1 MPWPDVA
8 DELVRFEDYL
18 AFAPLWRDQIA
29 NVRIHETTRERP
41 VDRFQQ
47 ERSLLR
53 ALPTIPFDTDEIVPA
68 VVSPHA
74 RVEFDAQPLL
84 GAAAPWHAGP
94 SRFAP
99 TVDEVRILHQGQVVA
114 QHIRCYQRRQLIVL
128 PDHRLAALTLCAGDR
143 GAPRWNRRLMPWA
156 PRHASSTSASE
167 RQPVKTGVHL
177 RRLLGLARVYGSA
190 EVLSAH
196 RQGPGTGGP
205 RRRLRREP
213 SAGGTPAPAASH
225 AHSADSQAARTDR
238 RHRTGAGRSRL
249 FTTVSVTPPT
259 RTLMAR
265 RDDNLQAR
273 LDRDLAELK
282 LLEIAKSYREVLD
295 EAARKGSSFLEVLA
309 ILIGLEQA
317 AREQRALER
326 RLREARLPKQK
337 TLAEYDFKFPKRIP
351 KAAIVRLFDCDF
363 IEQHGCAVLIGPTGT
378 GKSHLLT
385 ALGYTAVER
394 GHSVRHTRV
403 VDMINHLTAAQLNGS
418 LGKTLR
424 SYVRPS
430 LLLLD
435 ELGYLPID
443 KRGADLLF
451 QVVAAR
457 YEVGSIV
464 ITTNRPFREWG
475 KLFDVDNTLATALI
489 DRLMH
494 HGEGIV
500 IQGDS
505 YRMKDKDPD
514 STDE

>member
-1 MPWPDVA
+1 MTSSWS
-8 DELVRFEDYL
+8 
-18 AFAPLWRDQIA
+18 
-29 NVRIHETTRERP
+29 RP
-41 VDRFQQ
+41 
-47 ERSLLR
+47 
-53 ALPTIPFDTDEIVPA
+53 
-68 VVSPHA
+68 
-74 RVEFDAQPLL
+74 
-84 GAAAPWHAGP
+84 
-94 SRFAP
+94 
-99 TVDEVRILHQGQVVA
+99 
-114 QHIRCYQRRQLIVL
+114 IRR
-128 PDHRLAALTLCAGDR
+128 
-143 GAPRWNRRLMPWA
+143 
-156 PRHASSTSASE
+156 
-167 RQPVKTGVHL
+167 
-177 RRLLGLARVYGSA
+177 
-190 EVLSAH
+190 
-196 RQGPGTGGP
+196 
-205 RRRLRREP
+205 
-213 SAGGTPAPAASH
+213 
-225 AHSADSQAARTDR
+225 
-238 RHRTGAGRSRL
+238 

-282 LLEIAKSYREVLD
+282 LLEIAQSYREVLD
-295 EAARKGSSFLEVLA
+295 DAGRKGSSFVEVLA

-326 RLREARLPKQK
+326 RLREARLPKPK

-363 IEQHGCAVLIGPTGT
+363 IERHGCAVLIGPTGT

-385 ALGYTAVER
+385 ALGYTAVEH

-403 VDMINHLTAAQLNGS
+403 VDMLNHLTAAHLHGS

-457 YEVGSIV
+457 YEIGSIV
-464 ITTNRPFREWG
+464 LSTNRPFREWG
-475 KLFDVDNTLATALI
+475 TLLDTDNTLATALI

-494 HGEGIV
+494 HGEAIV

-505 YRMKDKDPD
+505 YRMRDKDSD
-514 STDE
+514 STSA